1 MQFVSTRTPSM
12 KGIHSRPRRISGA
25 VGTLIAAQ
33 RGNRLAGV
41 ANYLYAR
48 PGLVGITG
56 TVVALAMM
64 GLSLVTLYNGRTD
77 ALAHSRETSEN
88 LVGVISNDVARNM
101 EVYDLS
107 LQAMVDGAFAQGVK
121 ALPPLVRRQ
130 VVFDRATHAGY
141 LSGAFVFNPD
151 GQAVLDRD
159 SDVAR
164 SLNASDREFFIHHK
178 NDPSTATFISH
189 PFQSRVQN
197 AGPTITMSRRI
208 DRADGSFAGV
218 ASIGLRI
225 ELFRSLL
232 DRVSTGEHGSTF
244 IVRRDGTM
252 VVRKPYSPKDIGA
265 SIAWSPTFGVMASH
279 DHGTYAARAAVDGV
293 RRIYTF
299 ARIPNTPFIAV
310 VAPAEEDVLA
320 PWRRRTLVVGGLTLL
335 FGLTFIGLAWALV
348 GMMRQ
353 HVATQMELAR
363 LAGTDGLTG
372 LLNRRAFDLRVGDAW
387 AHARRER
394 LPLSALFVDIDF
406 FKLFNDAY
414 GHAVGDDALV
424 AVSDCIEASIRKP
437 GDIAARYGGEEFV
450 VVLPATGS
458 DGALAIAERLR
469 ERVAAAGI
477 AHEAGVVEV
486 LTVSIGCATAFPA
499 EGSDIVELLAA
510 ADRAL
515 YQAKSAGRNRVTVV
529 ELPFDEVRS
538 STDSNTD
545 SSAHA

>member
-1 MQFVSTRTPSM
+1 M
-12 KGIHSRPRRISGA
+12 KGIHSRPRRVSGA

-33 RGNRLAGV
+33 RGGRLAGV

-56 TVVALAMM
+56 TVVAIAMM
-64 GLSLVTLYNGRTD
+64 ALSLVTLYSGRTD
-77 ALAHSRETSEN
+77 ALEHSRETSEN

-107 LQAMVDGAFAQGVK
+107 LQAMVDGALAQGIST
-121 ALPPLVRRQ
+121 LPSLVRRQ

-141 LSGAFVFNPD
+141 LSGAFVFNAD
-151 GQAVLDRD
+151 GIAVLDRD
-159 SDVAR
+159 SDTAR
-164 SLNASDREFFIHHK
+164 HLDANDREFFIHHK
-178 NDPSTATFISH
+178 GDPSTATFVSH
-189 PFQSRVQN
+189 PFVSRVQN

-208 DRADGSFAGV
+208 NHPDGSFAGV
-218 ASIGLRI
+218 ATIGIRI

-232 DRVSTGEHGSTF
+232 ERITTGEHGSTF
-244 IVRRDGTM
+244 IVRQDGTM
-252 VVRKPYSPKDIGA
+252 VIRKPFSTKDIGRNIA
-265 SIAWSPTFGVMASH
+265 SSPTYGVMATH
-279 DHGTYAARAAVDGV
+279 DHGTYAARAAIDGI

-310 VAPAEEDVLA
+310 VAPAEDDVLA
-320 PWRRRTLVVGGLTLL
+320 QWRRRTMVVGSLTLL
-335 FGLTFIGLAWALV
+335 FGLTFIGLSWALV

-387 AHARRER
+387 AQARRDGM
-394 LPLSALFVDIDF
+394 PLSALFVDIDF

-424 AVSDCIEASIRKP
+424 AVSDCIEASVRKP

-450 VVLPATGS
+450 VVLPATAS

-469 ERVAAAGI
+469 ARVAAAGI
-477 AHEAGVVEV
+477 AHEMGVAEV

-499 EGSDIVELLAA
+499 EGNDIVELLAS

-515 YQAKSAGRNRVTVV
+515 YKAKSAGRNRVALIG
-529 ELPFDEVRS
+529 LPDDAVDEEAGSPADV
-538 STDSNTD
+538 
-545 SSAHA
+545 